1 MSVPQKISRRAL
13 ATMTAA
19 AAAATVMPASAAE
32 AAFVALEAKLGARIG
47 VMALDTGSGRRLSNR
62 AHERF
67 AMCSSFKWLLAAAIL
82 AEVDRKRLALD
93 QVIPYGKSDL
103 LFTSPVTRANVAKGG
118 LPVVTLCQAVV
129 EVSDN
134 AAANRLLKLIGGP
147 AGFTRFARSIG
158 DNGTRLDRTEPALN
172 ENKPGD
178 PRDTTTPAAS
188 VATMQKIL
196 LGDVLTPSSR
206 QLLVGWMKTCQTGAK
221 RLRAGLPTDWIAG
234 DKTGTSKAGAVNDV
248 AIAWPPGRAPIL
260 IACYI
265 DGPIRALD
273 DTEAAHANVA
283 RHVVAAFA

>member
-1 MSVPQKISRRAL
+1 MSVTRKITRRGLGAM
-13 ATMTAA
+13 AT
-19 AAAATVMPASAAE
+19 AATVMPAYAAE

-47 VMALDTGSGRRLSNR
+47 VMALETGSGRRLSNR
-62 AHERF
+62 ANERY

-103 LFTSPVTRANVAKGG
+103 MFTSPVTTANVGKGG

-134 AAANRLLKLIGGP
+134 TAANRLLKLIGGP
-147 AGFTRFARSIG
+147 AGFTRFMRSIG
-158 DNGTRLDRTEPALN
+158 DMETRLDRTEPALN

-178 PRDTTTPAAS
+178 PRDTTTPTAS
-188 VATMQKIL
+188 VATMQKLL
-196 LGDVLTPSSR
+196 LGEVLTPPMR
-206 QLLVGWMKTCQTGAK
+206 DLLAGWMKTCQTGLK
-221 RLRAGLPTDWIAG
+221 RLRAGLPAVWVAG
-234 DKTGTSKAGAVNDV
+234 DKTGTSNKGAVNDV

-265 DGPIRALD
+265 DGPIRDLAK
-273 DTEAAHANVA
+273 TEAVHADVA